1 MKKKSKLIAVITTSK
16 LHFERYVNEH
26 RLQFSEVKQVQVLS
40 DIKGIIFDYAVQVD
54 GSENVTQYVI
64 DRVQTIK
71 SLSVTKE

>member
-1 MKKKSKLIAVITTSK
+1 M
-16 LHFERYVNEH
+16 NEH